1 MNKNRLVKKKVVKKE
16 KPELLIYNK
25 NIKTCSK
32 IICYFV
38 KIGINRGFPPA

>member
-25 NIKTCSK
+25 NKMETQMKWI
-32 IICYFV
+32 
-38 KIGINRGFPPA
+38 